1 MAYVR
6 KTDIL
11 VDGIRQKVRQI
22 GKSAAKQYDSSELE
36 SNTPEFN
43 GLYNGVLNKCW
54 EEAPDLKDKLPK
66 EWMKEVERM
75 YVKVM
80 KPDGNYFE
88 VLLKTPETK
97 SFYLPPTKE
106 ARDRYTP
113 TFEITESHLDELTR
127 GYVKGANERAEMLNQ
142 TKAKFRE
149 IEDQLTS
156 YMRSYASL
164 NAALVDMPELEM
176 YVPDEFME
184 KYRAPNPKK
193 GKRGTSDNEES
204 MVETLNIDRDAIAA
218 AAIAARMSQAAE

>member
-22 GKSAAKQYDSSELE
+22 GKSAARQYDSSELE
-36 SNTPEFN
+36 IDSPEFN
-43 GLYNGVLNKCW
+43 GLYNGVVNKCW

-66 EWMKEVERM
+66 SWLKEVERM
-75 YVKVM
+75 FVKIVQ
-80 KPDGNYFE
+80 PDGNYWE
-88 VLLKTPETK
+88 TLLRTGTNKP
-97 SFYLPPTKE
+97 FYLPPTKE
-106 ARDRYTP
+106 ASDRYTP
-113 TFEITESHLDELTR
+113 TFEINESHLDELTR
-127 GYVKGANERAEMLNQ
+127 EYVQGANQRAEMLNQ
-142 TKAKFRE
+142 TKAKFKE
-149 IEDQLTS
+149 IEDQLVS
-156 YMRSYASL
+156 FMRSYASL
-164 NAALVDMPELEM
+164 NAALADMPELEM

-193 GKRGTSDNEES
+193 AKRGTSDDEES

>member
-11 VDGIRQKVRQI
+11 VQGIRDKVRQI

-43 GLYNGVLNKCW
+43 GLYTGVLNKCW

-75 YVKVM
+75 YVKVVS
-80 KPDGNYFE
+80 PDGNYWE
-88 VLLKTPETK
+88 TLLRTSENK

-113 TFEITESHLDELTR
+113 TFEVTEAHLDELTR
-127 GYVKGANERAEMLNQ
+127 EYVKGANQRSEMLQQ
-142 TKAKFRE
+142 TKSKFND
-149 IEDQLTS
+149 IEEQLVS
-156 YMRSYASL
+156 FMRSHASL
-164 NAALVDMPELEM
+164 NAALDEMPELEM
-176 YVPDEFME
+176 YVPDQFME

-193 GKRGTSDNEES
+193 AKRDTSDDEES